1 MNLHNSF
8 KKIFWLFSIPRLL
21 LIKTIYNLNEKG
33 IKIKLRQKDVRIK
46 NQQSKIFNQY
56 KLEMKRRTSV
66 SPKKHG
72 EWLQLIFIS
81 KKTYHY
87 LLII

>member
-1 MNLHNSF
+1 MNLHNNL
-8 KKIFWLFSIPRLL
+8 KKYFWLFSIPRLL
-21 LIKTIYNLNEKG
+21 LIKTINNLKEKG
-33 IKIKLRQKDVRIK
+33 IKIKLRKINVK
-46 NQQSKIFNQY
+46 HSKVKFLIFNQY

-66 SPKKHG
+66 SLKKHG
-72 EWLQLIFIS
+72 EWLADFHS